1 MLQKSGGVSMR
12 YPCVVPKVVCKTPI
26 HIEIEQEGISE
37 EGEPLSAVSI
47 DTTCNYQDKAKTIL
61 TPEKKEVIITGC
73 ALIPGDIASKFPTIS
88 GGTVT
93 IFEEKRR
100 IAIGTKARN
109 PDGTVN
115 YTRLDLE

>member
-1 MLQKSGGVSMR
+1 MK
-12 YPCVVPKVVCKTPI
+12 YPCVVPKNVCKTPI

-37 EGEPLSAVSI
+37 DGEPLKAVSV
-47 DTTCNYQDKAKTIL
+47 DTKCNYQDKARTIL
-61 TPEKKEVIITGC
+61 TKEKKEVIITGC
-73 ALIPGDIASKFPTIS
+73 ALMPGDIAPGLPTIP

-93 IFEEKRR
+93 IFGEKRI
-100 IAIGTKARN
+100 IAVGTKARN